1 MRSSQTAPVSWS
13 TSYLLR
19 EPLGISMITSIS
31 TARCP
36 LPVGSAAPAAHRT
49 GGVQP
54 AACPGRDWLP
64 SGGGK
69 GSVGSVAGQFVG
81 GVLSGLG
88 GAAQEVGDELELGVG
103 VAGEERIHRGIHPG
117 VQAVQLL
124 APVGQGADGDGAAIG
139 GVGVAVAGDPAAA
152 LESVQDAGDGRGV
165 QASASGQGA
174 GAERAVA
181 VDEVQAVQV
190 DVIEV
195 EMGAD
200 VVIEQR
206 ELDAQL
212 AQRLLDRG
220 GQPSSVSR
228 AGLLRLR
235 YVAHMI

>member
-1 MRSSQTAPVSWS
+1 
-13 TSYLLR
+13 
-19 EPLGISMITSIS
+19 MITSIS

-69 GSVGSVAGQFVG
+69 GSVGSVAGLFVG

-88 GAAQEVGDELELGVG
+88 GAAQEVGDEPELSVG
-103 VAGEERIHRGIHPG
+103 VVGEERIHRGILPG
-117 VQAVQLL
+117 
-124 APVGQGADGDGAAIG
+124 
-139 GVGVAVAGDPAAA
+139 
-152 LESVQDAGDGRGV
+152 
-165 QASASGQGA
+165 
-174 GAERAVA
+174 
-181 VDEVQAVQV
+181 VQAVQV

-195 EMGAD
+195 EMVAD

>member
-1 MRSSQTAPVSWS
+1 
-13 TSYLLR
+13 
-19 EPLGISMITSIS
+19 MITSIS

-88 GAAQEVGDELELGVG
+88 GAAQGVGDELEL
-103 VAGEERIHRGIHPG
+103 
-117 VQAVQLL
+117 
-124 APVGQGADGDGAAIG
+124 
-139 GVGVAVAGDPAAA
+139 GVAVAGDPAAA

>member
-1 MRSSQTAPVSWS
+1 
-13 TSYLLR
+13 
-19 EPLGISMITSIS
+19 MITSIS

-88 GAAQEVGDELELGVG
+88 GAAQEVGDELELG
-103 VAGEERIHRGIHPG
+103 
-117 VQAVQLL
+117 
-124 APVGQGADGDGAAIG
+124 
-139 GVGVAVAGDPAAA
+139 
-152 LESVQDAGDGRGV
+152 
-165 QASASGQGA
+165 
-174 GAERAVA
+174 
-181 VDEVQAVQV
+181 
-190 DVIEV
+190 
-195 EMGAD
+195 AD

>member
-1 MRSSQTAPVSWS
+1 
-13 TSYLLR
+13 
-19 EPLGISMITSIS
+19 MITSIS

-69 GSVGSVAGQFVG
+69 GSVGAGAGQFVG
-81 GVLSGLG
+81 GVL
-88 GAAQEVGDELELGVG
+88 AGVG
-103 VAGEERIHRGIHPG
+103 G
-117 VQAVQLL
+117 
-124 APVGQGADGDGAAIG
+124 
-139 GVGVAVAGDPAAA
+139 GVAVAGDPAAA